1 MKKLYKSYTDKKI
14 CGVCGGIAQAL
25 GVDSTIVRVIWIAC
39 TVCLGLNIL
48 AYILCAL
55 VLPESD
61 IEIVET
67 PEKRLY
73 KSYKDRKLFGVCG
86 GLAEYFDIDS
96 GFVRIGFIVLMFLGG
111 SGILLYILLAWI
123 IPNKAINKYNN
134 YEN

>member
-1 MKKLYKSYTDKKI
+1 MKKLYKSYTDKKLF
-14 CGVCGGIAQAL
+14 GVCGGIAQAL

-39 TVCLGLNIL
+39 TVCFGLNIL

-73 KSYKDRKLFGVCG
+73 KSYNDRKLLGVCG

-96 GFVRIGFIVLMFLGG
+96 GFIRVGLIVLTFLGG
-111 SGILLYILLAWI
+111 SGILLYFLLAWI
-123 IPNKAINKYNN
+123 IPDKPRNN
-134 YEN
+134 YNGYDE